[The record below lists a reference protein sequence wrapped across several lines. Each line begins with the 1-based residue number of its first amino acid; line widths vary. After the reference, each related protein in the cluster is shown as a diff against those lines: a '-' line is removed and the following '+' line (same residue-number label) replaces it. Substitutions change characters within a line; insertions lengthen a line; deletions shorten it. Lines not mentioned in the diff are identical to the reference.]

1 MKLKEKFK
9 KIKSIPLA
17 FPSYKVTLKSL
28 NMDSPSYALNY
39 LVGKYEGVTITVT
52 KQRTSSITIEIHC
65 IDTIYQQIKLNFVK
79 DMGRNFLW
87 KD

>member
-1 MKLKEKFK
+1 MIK

-17 FPSYKVTLKSL
+17 FPSYKVTLKPL

-39 LVGKYEGVTITVT
+39 LVRKYEEVAITVT
-52 KQRTSSITIEIHC
+52 KQRTRSITIEIHC
-65 IDTIYQQIKLNFVK
+65 IDATYELIKLNFVK
-79 DMGRNFLW
+79 DMGRDFLW

>member
-9 KIKSIPLA
+9 PIKNIPPA
-17 FPSYKVTLKSL
+17 FTPHKVTLKSL

-39 LVGKYEGVTITVT
+39 LVRKYEGITITVT

-65 IDTIYQQIKLNFVK
+65 IDTIYQHIKLNFVK